1 VKSKMTIKFVFTLAA
16 LSFSFSVLAQTSID
30 LPPVGHSEGNHRLD
44 CTVVRPWEDGDT
56 PLEGSFAVVAW
67 ANGWGQ
73 GNVKGAD
80 STDDYLSGLQFWS
93 ESGNY
98 LVIAANQWSARAPD
112 VLQCIQWLLDAN
124 YDSESEYFGL
134 VDTAH
139 IGVAGH
145 SQGGGAALK
154 AGDGILMDDD
164 GYTMVSTVVA
174 MNPYGPSWVK
184 AKAQNDQIMVLG
196 GAFDGVTPTD
206 SFSEILDDVILSG
219 DQGGVQA
226 EHKQGTHC
234 KYACRNS
241 FGDFGPV
248 SLLWFQIMLTDV
260 IPDGACTNLIGLL
273 EAGNWNTDYGPG
285 FVCD

>member
-1 VKSKMTIKFVFTLAA
+1 MTIKFVFTLAA

-44 CTVVRPWEDGDT
+44 CTVVRPWEEGAT
-56 PLEGSFAVVAW
+56 PEEGSFAVVAW

-73 GNVKGAD
+73 GNVHGAD
-80 STDDYLSGLQFWS
+80 STEHYLSGLQFWS
-93 ESGNY
+93 EDGNY
-98 LVIAANQWSARAPD
+98 LVIAANQWSARSPD
-112 VLQCIQWLLDAN
+112 VLQCIQWLIDAN
-124 YDSESEYFGL
+124 HDSESEYFGL

-154 AGDGILMDDD
+154 AGDGLFMDGD
-164 GYTMVSTVVA
+164 GYTMVTTVVA

-196 GAFDGVTPTD
+196 GVFDVVTPTD

-219 DQGGVQA
+219 DPGGVQA
-226 EHKQGTHC
+226 EHIEGTHC
-234 KYACRNS
+234 KYACNDN
-241 FGDFGPV
+241 FGEFGMV
-248 SLLWFQIMLTDV
+248 SLLWFQIMLTDG
-260 IPDGACTNLIGLL
+260 IPADECEDLTDFLDD
-273 EAGNWNTDYGPG
+273 GNWNTDFGPG